1 MTEFSQKRFEWLKTE
16 TNLANLTQEERGQVF
31 NQIMIAHYVFE
42 AAEEFAE
49 VFRHQEDNLNETI

>member
-1 MTEFSQKRFEWLKTE
+1 MTDFFQKQFEWLKTG

-31 NQIMIAHYVFE
+31 NQIMIAHYAFE

-49 VFRHQEDNLNETI
+49 VFRNQEDN